1 MDSSRFLYHDGHA
14 TNCRAALMK
23 AQGARRSRGWSAAGL
38 DAASRIRQINCG
50 EMSRWRRGRGER
62 HMILKT
68 FVEKSGGGHL
78 CLGQILLN

>member
-1 MDSSRFLYHDGHA
+1 M
-14 TNCRAALMK
+14 T
-23 AQGARRSRGWSAAGL
+23 GAL
-38 DAASRIRQINCG
+38 DAAELLPGETQRGRRVAGLATTGLDTRLHTRQINCG